1 MFSYKLHCINIVPV
15 RHLLVLAS
23 LAIISALTPFIS
35 FWGLSK
41 VIDAVSGASSGTNII
56 LYIILMGFFLVTN
69 DTFEAIRWTY
79 STFLEGKIF
88 LEMKEK
94 LLSKVAHWKY
104 IDIFEN
110 PNFLNKL
117 NFADQSIP
125 RFHGFFNSLA
135 MLTSG
140 VLGSLPFLW
149 IGFTTRWW
157 IPFAII
163 FGFLP
168 SLIIKWNLEE
178 RLWALEIQN
187 GEEYKEAGVQE
198 SMLLGQ
204 AFAKE
209 IRLWNIA
216 SFILNKWKKNRQ
228 SLLAESS
235 ALRNKSMVSTLLANL
250 FEGTADCAVI
260 AYLYFMIS
268 RGELTS
274 GEFVFAVTAV
284 IQLRQ
289 NAFTVLLFG
298 LDIKVAFDRL
308 KPFFEILNYE
318 DIKEKS
324 SVNISSQHKD
334 IQHKDIQNE
343 YIALKNVSFVYPDC
357 TIKALDNINFS
368 VREKEKV
375 AIVGANGSG
384 KSTLVK
390 LISGMYPVETGEY
403 FFAGKRTCEIP
414 YEEFRKIFSAVFQ
427 DFAKFPMS
435 FEENVVTADLEKVS
449 LSASTCSIDK
459 AKFDSLCNRFP
470 IKNKLL
476 NSSSLLT
483 RQFEN
488 GLDLSG
494 GEWQRIALMRCAW
507 ADRDVVLLDEPTAAL
522 DPDSEYE
529 VLEAMLNVIKD
540 KTAIIVTHRLAL
552 CKKADRI
559 IVMDSG
565 RIIEEG
571 QHNELMHKRGRYAE
585 MYNKQGEHYRGDT
598 DTNA

>member
-1 MFSYKLHCINIVPV
+1 MCSHKSNFINIVPI
-15 RHLLVLAS
+15 RHLLALS
-23 LAIISALTPFIS
+23 LLAIISALTPFIS

-41 VIDAVSGASSGTNII
+41 VVDAVSGAALGTNII

-94 LLSKVAHWKY
+94 LLSKVANWKY

-135 MLTSG
+135 MLVSG

-157 IPFAII
+157 IPVAII
-163 FGFLP
+163 LGFLP
-168 SLIIKWNLEE
+168 SLIVKWNLEE

-216 SFILNKWKKNRQ
+216 PFILNKWKNNRRN
-228 SLLAESS
+228 LLAESS
-235 ALRNKSMVSTLLANL
+235 ALRNKSMVLTLLANL
-250 FEGTADCAVI
+250 FEGITDCAVI

-268 RGELTS
+268 YGELTS
-274 GEFVFAVTAV
+274 GKFVFAVTAV

-318 DIKEKS
+318 YIKKE
-324 SVNISSQHKD
+324 NIINTGTQQT
-334 IQHKDIQNE
+334 IIQNE
-343 YIALKNVSFVYPDC
+343 YIALKNVSFTYPDC
-357 TIKALDNINFS
+357 SIKALNDINFS
-368 VREKEKV
+368 VHKKEKV
-375 AIVGANGSG
+375 AVVGVNGSG
-384 KSTLVK
+384 KSTLIK

-403 FFAGKRTCEIP
+403 FFAGRNANEIP
-414 YEEFRKIFSAVFQ
+414 HEEFGKFFSAVFQ

-435 FEENVVTADLEKVS
+435 FEENVIAADLGKIS
-449 LSASTCSIDK
+449 LSDSTYAIDK
-459 AKFDSLCNRFP
+459 ERFDLLCDKFP
-470 IKNKLL
+470 IKNGLL

-507 ADRDVVLLDEPTAAL
+507 ADRDVVLLDEPAAAL

-529 VLEAMLNVIKD
+529 VIDAMLNLIKD

-559 IVMDSG
+559 IVMDAG

-571 QHNELMHKRGRYAE
+571 HHNELMNKRGKYAA

-598 DTNA
+598 YINA